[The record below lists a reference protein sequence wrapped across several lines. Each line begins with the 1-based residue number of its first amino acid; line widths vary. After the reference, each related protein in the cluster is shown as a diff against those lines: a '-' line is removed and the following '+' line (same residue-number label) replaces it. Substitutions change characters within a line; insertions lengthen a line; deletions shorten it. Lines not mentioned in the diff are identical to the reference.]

1 MLDEG
6 EEADADDGEVIV
18 LSKGWSGLGLGE
30 AGGSIARECRL
41 YLLVYELEGTG

>member
-18 LSKGWSGLGLGE
+18 LSKEWSGLGPGE
-30 AGGSIARECRL
+30 AGDSMARECRL
-41 YLLVYELEGTG
+41 DLLVYELEGTG